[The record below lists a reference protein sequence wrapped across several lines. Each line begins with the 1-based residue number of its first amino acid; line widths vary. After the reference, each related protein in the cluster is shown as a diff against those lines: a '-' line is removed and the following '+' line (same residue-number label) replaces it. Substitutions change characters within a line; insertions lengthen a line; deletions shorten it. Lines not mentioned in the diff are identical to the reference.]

1 MMLLDFEFL
10 TVNSNTLL
18 ELHLRKHSFDRLLIK
33 TLTQAWKN
41 TLKFCVFWI
50 TTKFD
55 EYWFWRFVVMEMNK
69 EENCKGLWWPID
81 KTVANRELKAKL
93 TVTQI
98 PLMKVRCLGLG
109 GEMKKGERRK
119 HQSLAKKSRIQL

>member
-1 MMLLDFEFL
+1 M
-10 TVNSNTLL
+10 
-18 ELHLRKHSFDRLLIK
+18 KKYIK
-33 TLTQAWKN
+33 VLC
-41 TLKFCVFWI
+41 FSI
-50 TTKFD
+50 TIKFD
-55 EYWFWRFVVMEMNK
+55 EYWFWRFVVMEMIK
-69 EENCKGLWWPID
+69 EKTCKGLWWPID